1 MVALLTLPAVV
12 SVLNATSLGAPSMA
26 APSMA
31 APSLSG
37 VPNALSLPAASQR
50 ASFALPA
57 QLPYLQALFK
67 QQFPANRSAAQ
78 LFAPQAQAQRAMAW
92 APAQTLA
99 APMAAAAM
107 DTSGYKA
114 MLAKIIAFKRWK
126 MAYLY
131 VFSTRFSAYAASM
144 PARLEPGLKK
154 MKEYLTK
161 ASLWLDIMANWEI
174 TGFIY
179 CVLLSLWA
187 SAPLTSA
194 ASFPATVA
202 YYQTLKVV
210 YAFWTWTYFLT
221 IKDLFGLYPDA
232 FAKVDKKF
240 KGFVDVMATFSCGY
254 AFEQWHVSKMMGLA
268 AMTETTSPLAKAQLA
283 SFYWDEYFIHTV
295 LTLYGLTVWSWSYP
309 DQAWLKSLPPYIALS
324 LPYTA
329 MLESYYESS
338 IASLQETAARSSVQ
352 AASK

>member
-144 PARLEPGLKK
+144 PAKLEPGLKK

-174 TGFIY
+174 TG
-179 CVLLSLWA
+179 CVQRTRRAPRAGPSPRPGSIVPFNLPQHAHRLPHGTPAPPPSPVHPA
-187 SAPLTSA
+187 SPPLY
-194 ASFPATVA
+194 ASTRR
-202 YYQTLKVV
+202 
-210 YAFWTWTYFLT
+210 
-221 IKDLFGLYPDA
+221 
-232 FAKVDKKF
+232 
-240 KGFVDVMATFSCGY
+240 
-254 AFEQWHVSKMMGLA
+254 
-268 AMTETTSPLAKAQLA
+268 
-283 SFYWDEYFIHTV
+283 
-295 LTLYGLTVWSWSYP
+295 
-309 DQAWLKSLPPYIALS
+309 PP
-324 LPYTA
+324 PPG
-329 MLESYYESS
+329 SS
-338 IASLQETAARSSVQ
+338 IACCSPCGPRRR
-352 AASK
+352 